1 MFAKQRQQKTMLYHG
16 VSAMAMKGLVDM
28 GANIGSDD
36 QSFSQLPTQSVCVV
50 SPSAPRA
57 WPVQQ
62 LSGWS
67 PSCRAY
73 KQCAVLPSLGWGARV
88 GLVR

>member
-1 MFAKQRQQKTMLYHG
+1 MFAKQRQTKTMLYHG

-50 SPSAPRA
+50 SPA
-57 WPVQQ
+57 WPMQQ
-62 LSGWS
+62 LSGLIS
-67 PSCRAY
+67 LTNSAQSCHVWDSA
-73 KQCAVLPSLGWGARV
+73 PGLG
-88 GLVR
+88 